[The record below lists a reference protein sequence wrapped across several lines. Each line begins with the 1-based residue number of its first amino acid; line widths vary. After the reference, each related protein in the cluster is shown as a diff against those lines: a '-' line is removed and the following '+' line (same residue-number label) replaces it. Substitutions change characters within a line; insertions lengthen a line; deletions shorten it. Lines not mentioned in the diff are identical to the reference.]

1 MLLSADRRSS
11 RRTRPPPPSPR
22 RRRRAVAVG
31 PSAANFAC
39 NSCLIADRTIA
50 IRRRGAAVMRT
61 KSELARAPDTRLR
74 PAPLRSAVVL
84 PALSAGVRRAR
95 GESSCPRSGPVRPE
109 FVDFPAVPSTTRTIV
124 RDGSDC
130 EGRLVVSAWPGV

>member
-11 RRTRPPPPSPR
+11 RRTRPPPPSPHR
-22 RRRRAVAVG
+22 RRRRAVAVR

-74 PAPLRSAVVL
+74 PAPPSFFPHCPPGSAARAEK
-84 PALSAGVRRAR
+84 ALVPGPV
-95 GESSCPRSGPVRPE
+95 RSGPVRPE

-130 EGRLVVSAWPGV
+130 EGRLVVSA